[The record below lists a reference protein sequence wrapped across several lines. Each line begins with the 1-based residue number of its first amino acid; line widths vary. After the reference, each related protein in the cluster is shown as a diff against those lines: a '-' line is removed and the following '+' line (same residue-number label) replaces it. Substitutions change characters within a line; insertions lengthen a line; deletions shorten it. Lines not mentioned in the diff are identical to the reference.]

1 MIPMSELNPSQR
13 AIAEHLD
20 GMLVV
25 DAGPGTGKTHT
36 IVDRYI
42 NLISRDDVSPRDVLL
57 LTFTRNAAN
66 EMEERIKKALSDR
79 GMQRESKLVQAK
91 TFDSFCL
98 SVIMDAPEDAGA
110 LFGIEERLSRGA
122 AISSN
127 DTLNRQHFRS
137 FLDRFLNDRGADYG
151 DWAAIV
157 SQYPNDLYAL
167 IEKLMSRG
175 LFPLKRGWFGMDAE
189 SQLRGDADAIL
200 DRMLDLNKR
209 GPSGGRSKMA
219 DALKDLDRNNSC
231 RVPAVIDGTV
241 PVPALEDAA
250 IDDSRELLIGLVHD
264 VYHGYVRTCISED
277 RLTFGIS
284 FMLAFALLYN
294 DRGVRDRTSFRYLMI
309 DEFQDTNIN
318 QLMIALM
325 VLSEPNLC
333 VVGDWK
339 QGIYGFR
346 YVSIENIISFESR
359 CVSIRRF
366 LNDDTVR
373 VRFSIPEVRSLPLKV
388 NYRSSEA
395 IIDKAFECL
404 TLPGSKYD
412 ASLDAEQVL
421 KMVTPITQGR
431 TDIPEDMTEIR
442 YVQCPTVDAEADEVV
457 RCIRDYVGSGR
468 YLVASGDCV
477 RPLGLGNIAVLCR
490 KTSHCRAVLSKLQD
504 SGIPAYLQGEVE
516 LMSTREGKL
525 ALAWLRFVN
534 NERDLWGY
542 VPIMADLGYSL
553 AECRRAAEDFSLV
566 PTDIVLQR
574 KALYDRRR
582 RVTEMLTHLYSFY
595 RLDNDVTQ
603 AIITILSTAHRGS
616 LLTIS
621 DLVNIIEDGIRDN
634 TLYPVENSID
644 RDAVTIMTMHKSKGL
659 EFEAVIIPYMDQGSL
674 PLIDRSSRDVLSF
687 DESLGIRCSREVGR
701 FDSYTKICT
710 SWRTRLVRRTIPT
723 DYSEERRLMFVA
735 MSRARQYE
743 TLICG
748 PKPSTFMTL
757 LSDDRYTSIQD
768 PEDDISVTQETAAER
783 PDVTGYPVRRSKMG
797 VHTLMHFYN
806 EDGQGSMSEG
816 DEVSGKGK
824 DYGDRVHRAA
834 HAIFNGWEVADDYP
848 ELEAIRGIV
857 AEAQRSDI
865 SYAELD
871 CTLPIEEHGVTLN
884 GRIDLIAV
892 YPDRVEIHDYKTDVT
907 DRFEPEYM
915 FQLSVYAQAASE
927 YYRKKVVC
935 FIDYVSM
942 GRTKE
947 FLPMGRQAIVDRVG
961 AEIARQKDELH
972 RENACGR

>member
-200 DRMLDLNKR
+200 DRMLGLNKR

-231 RVPAVIDGTV
+231 RVPAVIDGIV
-241 PVPALEDAA
+241 PEPALEDAA

-373 VRFSIPEVRSLPLKV
+373 VRPSRS
-388 NYRSSEA
+388 R
-395 IIDKAFECL
+395 
-404 TLPGSKYD
+404 
-412 ASLDAEQVL
+412 
-421 KMVTPITQGR
+421 
-431 TDIPEDMTEIR
+431 
-442 YVQCPTVDAEADEVV
+442 
-457 RCIRDYVGSGR
+457 
-468 YLVASGDCV
+468 
-477 RPLGLGNIAVLCR
+477 
-490 KTSHCRAVLSKLQD
+490 
-504 SGIPAYLQGEVE
+504 
-516 LMSTREGKL
+516 
-525 ALAWLRFVN
+525 
-534 NERDLWGY
+534 
-542 VPIMADLGYSL
+542 
-553 AECRRAAEDFSLV
+553 
-566 PTDIVLQR
+566 
-574 KALYDRRR
+574 
-582 RVTEMLTHLYSFY
+582 
-595 RLDNDVTQ
+595 
-603 AIITILSTAHRGS
+603 
-616 LLTIS
+616 
-621 DLVNIIEDGIRDN
+621 
-634 TLYPVENSID
+634 
-644 RDAVTIMTMHKSKGL
+644 
-659 EFEAVIIPYMDQGSL
+659 
-674 PLIDRSSRDVLSF
+674 
-687 DESLGIRCSREVGR
+687 
-701 FDSYTKICT
+701 
-710 SWRTRLVRRTIPT
+710 
-723 DYSEERRLMFVA
+723 
-735 MSRARQYE
+735 
-743 TLICG
+743 
-748 PKPSTFMTL
+748 
-757 LSDDRYTSIQD
+757 
-768 PEDDISVTQETAAER
+768 
-783 PDVTGYPVRRSKMG
+783 
-797 VHTLMHFYN
+797 
-806 EDGQGSMSEG
+806 
-816 DEVSGKGK
+816 
-824 DYGDRVHRAA
+824 
-834 HAIFNGWEVADDYP
+834 
-848 ELEAIRGIV
+848 
-857 AEAQRSDI
+857 
-865 SYAELD
+865 
-871 CTLPIEEHGVTLN
+871 
-884 GRIDLIAV
+884 
-892 YPDRVEIHDYKTDVT
+892 
-907 DRFEPEYM
+907 
-915 FQLSVYAQAASE
+915 
-927 YYRKKVVC
+927 
-935 FIDYVSM
+935 
-942 GRTKE
+942 
-947 FLPMGRQAIVDRVG
+947 
-961 AEIARQKDELH
+961 
-972 RENACGR
+972 